1 MPTEHRVY
9 TDYAPL
15 TSSEHTQLTRNVKL
29 ILCGKVPGRRRCPL
43 DRGLDK
49 DGFNARYANPHKVD
63 VCLIVSW
70 IHALKFNFVEILS
83 KKLISLHT

>member
-43 DRGLDK
+43 IEVWIKMVLMQDMPTLTK
-49 DGFNARYANPHKVD
+49 LMY
-63 VCLIVSW
+63 VS
-70 IHALKFNFVEILS
+70 LS
-83 KKLISLHT
+83 HGYMR